1 MPGHW
6 IWMVM
11 LLLLRLSLTAGPL
24 QILNQIPRD
33 GELLKFGA
41 FATSPASPGGE
52 FGASPLDTP
61 RSAVG
66 SCSFDTFVAGHTT
79 SDIFVSLYLRF
90 GSSLSPSMLM
100 SPVGSPYQYQE

>member
-6 IWMVM
+6 IWLVM

-41 FATSPASPGGE
+41 FATSPASPGAE

-66 SCSFDTFVAGHTT
+66 SCSFDTFVSGHTT
-79 SDIFVSLYLRF
+79 LDFCILYHYIS
-90 GSSLSPSMLM
+90 GSVP
-100 SPVGSPYQYQE
+100 PCRPAC

>member
-1 MPGHW
+1 MIIRHFSHCSIFQAVLLYFDIAYKPGHW

-33 GELLKFGA
+33 GEMLKFGA

-61 RSAVG
+61 RSAVVLEKVPSEG
-66 SCSFDTFVAGHTT
+66 S
-79 SDIFVSLYLRF
+79 
-90 GSSLSPSMLM
+90 
-100 SPVGSPYQYQE
+100 

>member
-1 MPGHW
+1 
-6 IWMVM
+6 MVM

-33 GELLKFGA
+33 GEMLKFGA
-41 FATSPASPGGE
+41 FATSPASPGAE

-66 SCSFDTFVAGHTT
+66 VCS
-79 SDIFVSLYLRF
+79 L
-90 GSSLSPSMLM
+90 
-100 SPVGSPYQYQE
+100 Q